1 MKNEKDKTDKAEK
14 TDRLAHI
21 EPLSYFLP
29 EFCKKFCVS
38 KSSFYR
44 EIHANRLRVY
54 KRGKRTMI
62 KRAEAERWYSSLPHT
77 LQEGIFYHNGPAA
90 P

>member
-1 MKNEKDKTDKAEK
+1 MDKTDK
-14 TDRLAHI
+14 LAHI

-29 EFCKKFCVS
+29 EFCKRFCVS

-44 EIHANRLRVY
+44 EVHANRLRMY

-62 KRAEAERWYSSLPHT
+62 ERVEAERWYASLSNHLMQMP
-77 LQEGIFYHNGPAA
+77 ENGGAHPSAH
-90 P
+90 

>member
-1 MKNEKDKTDKAEK
+1 MTDKTDK
-14 TDRLAHI
+14 LPHI

-44 EIHANRLRVY
+44 EVHANRLRIY
-54 KRGKRTMI
+54 KRGKLTMI
-62 KRAEAERWYSSLPHT
+62 ERAEAERWYASLSNHLMQAP
-77 LQEGIFYHNGPAA
+77 ENGGARTSA

>member
-1 MKNEKDKTDKAEK
+1 MTDKTDK
-14 TDRLAHI
+14 LPHI

-44 EIHANRLRVY
+44 EVHANRLRIY

-62 KRAEAERWYSSLPHT
+62 ERAEAERWHANLSNHLMQAP
-77 LQEGIFYHNGPAA
+77 ENGGARPSAH
-90 P
+90 

>member
-1 MKNEKDKTDKAEK
+1 MTNKVDA
-14 TDRLAHI
+14 LSHI

-38 KSSFYR
+38 RSSFYR
-44 EIHANRLRVY
+44 EVHANRLHIY

-62 KRAEAERWYSSLPHT
+62 ERAEAERWYIGLSHSL
-77 LQEGIFYHNGPAA
+77 QNEGVRMS
-90 P
+90 

>member
-1 MKNEKDKTDKAEK
+1 MTDKTDK
-14 TDRLAHI
+14 LPHI

-44 EIHANRLRVY
+44 EVHANRLRIY
-54 KRGKRTMI
+54 KRGKLTMI
-62 KRAEAERWYSSLPHT
+62 ERAEAERWYASLSNHLMQAP
-77 LQEGIFYHNGPAA
+77 ENGGAHPTGH
-90 P
+90 

>member
-1 MKNEKDKTDKAEK
+1 MTNQTDK
-14 TDRLAHI
+14 LSHI

-44 EIHANRLRVY
+44 EVHADRLHIY

-62 KRAEAERWYSSLPHT
+62 ERAEAERWYASLTHHPM
-77 LQEGIFYHNGPAA
+77 QEGRSPSGGLIAH
-90 P
+90 